1 MAITSTVSADG
12 NQVTIY
18 IQGRFDFSSHQE
30 FRAAYEKLS
39 KAPTHYR
46 VDLQG
51 ASYLDSSALGML
63 LLLRDFAGGDKSN
76 IEIVNCS
83 SDVKKILMISNF
95 EQLFTI
101 H

>member
-30 FRAAYEKLS
+30 FRAAYEKLP
-39 KAPTHYR
+39 KTPTHFR

-51 ASYLDSSALGML
+51 TSYLDSSALGML
-63 LLLRDFAGGDKSN
+63 LLLRDFAGGDKAN
-76 IEIVNCS
+76 IEITN
-83 SDVKKILMISNF
+83 
-95 EQLFTI
+95 
-101 H
+101 

>member
-30 FRAAYEKLS
+30 FRAAYEKLP
-39 KAPTHYR
+39 KTPTHFR

-51 ASYLDSSALGML
+51 TSYLDSSALGML
-63 LLLRDFAGGDKSN
+63 LLLRDYAGGDKAN
-76 IEIVNCS
+76 IELVNCS
-83 SDVKKILMISNF
+83 ADVKKILTISNF

-101 H
+101 Y